1 MTGLLLLAVVA
12 LWLIAAIIITW
23 GIVAKIPSEGWRTA
37 AAVALF
43 PALLIA
49 PLADD
54 IIGGLQF
61 RALCEEKTV
70 IRVDESRA
78 AGRTVFLI
86 RDRSIQL
93 PWLLVPVIEQPWRYA
108 DVDTQEVLVSFSTL
122 EAKGGWLIRGLGIS
136 ETDAPITFKGY
147 CGPADRSS
155 IFQELN
161 IRQVEDSIPRK
172 PR

>member
-1 MTGLLLLAVVA
+1 LARSRNYHY
-12 LWLIAAIIITW
+12 L
-23 GIVAKIPSEGWRTA
+23 GIVAKIPNEGWRAA
-37 AAVALF
+37 AAVVLF

-49 PLADD
+49 PIADD

-61 RALCEEKTV
+61 RALCEEKTA

-78 AGRTVFLI
+78 AGKTVSLI
-86 RDRSIQL
+86 RDRSIQV
-93 PWLLVPVIEQPWRYA
+93 PWSLVPAIEQPWRYA

-122 EAKGGWLIRGLGIS
+122 DARGGWLIRALGVS
-136 ETDAPITFKGY
+136 ETDSPITFSRS

-155 IFQELN
+155 VFQELN
-161 IRQVEDSIPRK
+161 IRKVEDSIPRK